1 MKTTL
6 SLALSLFI
14 CTTAYSQNT
23 WIVDQSG
30 AGDFTEIQL
39 AIDSLSVVDG
49 DEVIVKDG
57 TYFEHINF
65 NQKEILLRSEN
76 GAATTIIDGGGSGDV
91 VSIINGEQ
99 APTELRG
106 FTVTNGGRGV
116 HCYNYTNALI
126 NECTISNNLLG
137 GVRISENCDVQMD
150 STTITGNTNAADFG
164 SGIHLSLSN
173 MRISNS
179 VIAYNSADNQAT
191 SLGACRG
198 GGIYAVASSLVIDTT
213 EFTGNSAYTNT
224 SK

>member
-49 DEVIVKDG
+49 DEVVVKDG

-76 GAATTIIDGGGSGDV
+76 GAATTIIDGG
-91 VSIINGEQ
+91 
-99 APTELRG
+99 
-106 FTVTNGGRGV
+106 
-116 HCYNYTNALI
+116 
-126 NECTISNNLLG
+126 
-137 GVRISENCDVQMD
+137 
-150 STTITGNTNAADFG
+150 
-164 SGIHLSLSN
+164 
-173 MRISNS
+173 
-179 VIAYNSADNQAT
+179 AY
-191 SLGACRG
+191 
-198 GGIYAVASSLVIDTT
+198 
-213 EFTGNSAYTNT
+213 
-224 SK
+224 